1 MSDALFGWIFLPR
14 SSRLRIVVFRSL
26 NIFLSYCHS
35 HSIKFAMEMTQGSK
49 MENNF
54 RMHELDTTELLPL
67 RKMLSFVGHES
78 IARESLSILRVW
90 NFYSYQLD
98 CWRIFSSGLVLA
110 HFDHG
115 NTSYGFVL
123 SFSANGR
130 ASFTALP
137 YPFSSTGFCHGA
149 RFSW

>member
-14 SSRLRIVVFRSL
+14 SSRSRIVVFRSL

-78 IARESLSILRVW
+78 IARESLSILRVCKFLFLSARLLEDFFFW
-90 NFYSYQLD
+90 
-98 CWRIFSSGLVLA
+98 ISSCTFWPWEHIVRVRTEFLSKWEGLFHCTTISLLI
-110 HFDHG
+110 
-115 NTSYGFVL
+115 YWIL
-123 SFSANGR
+123 SW
-130 ASFTALP
+130 
-137 YPFSSTGFCHGA
+137 CEV
-149 RFSW
+149 